1 MVRKGSSVRVRWRA
15 SSDLPAQAGILISP
29 VAWAAT
35 ISWAGGAFVGRLRSW
50 LPQLRPAEHAGGEI
64 HATCDISGEQPMP
77 HHPNTPFDDLEPAAV
92 LTAVE
97 VAERI
102 RVDARSVRRA
112 VARGDLTASR
122 ACGLRILACDAA
134 EWWRSRTVPATPPP
148 PAESAPVIA
157 PPERSRRAAARRR
170 PEAPARLPLPPRRG
184 DGP

>member
-1 MVRKGSSVRVRWRA
+1 MEGFIGSPRSGEGFCF
-15 SSDLPAQAGILISP
+15 S
-29 VAWAAT
+29 
-35 ISWAGGAFVGRLRSW
+35 GRLSGDHLVDW
-50 LPQLRPAEHAGGEI
+50 WGVCGAPALLVVPQLRPAEYAGGQI
-64 HATCDISGEQPMP
+64 PATCDISVEEPMP
-77 HHPNTPFDDLEPAAV
+77 HHPHTPFDDLEPAAV

-122 ACGLRILACDAA
+122 ACGLRILARDAA

-148 PAESAPVIA
+148 AAESAPVNG
-157 PPERSRRAAARRR
+157 PPERSRRAAPRRR